1 MAKGTREN
9 RRLILLNK
17 GRKLFL
23 LKEVIK
29 GNWLKTAWK
38 RDEERQEECSI
49 ITGSCEWDGGED
61 HCIPIAK

>member
-1 MAKGTREN
+1 M
-9 RRLILLNK
+9 LNK